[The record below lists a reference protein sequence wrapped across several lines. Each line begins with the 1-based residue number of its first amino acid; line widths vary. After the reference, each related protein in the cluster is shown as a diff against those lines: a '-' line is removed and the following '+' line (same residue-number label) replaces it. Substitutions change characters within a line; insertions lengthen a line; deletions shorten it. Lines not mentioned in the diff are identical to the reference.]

1 MKYTIE
7 GFSQQF
13 ASTLKKKTI
22 KNNKEVEIKIDCTDL
37 VILRWFVDFYPN
49 MKKMVVDGKEYAW
62 LTHKK
67 LMEDLPLID
76 ISRAGFI
83 ARMQKLVEFNVLQYK
98 FVKEGGSFSLYT
110 FGDNYYNLISNGGV
124 CSNTH
129 GVDAQTYTGVHTQT
143 YTKDNNIIDKSIKD
157 IKENT
162 KEKEI
167 FDYWNSKKII
177 EHEKIDD
184 HLKAIKDALKENT
197 VEQVKTYIDRYAK
210 VIKDTSWYFNT
221 KWRLVE
227 FLKQKNAM
235 NDFKDDGSKWL
246 NYKNR
251 RKDPKVLH
259 EQEYTQQDY
268 DNVFN
273 TFKNYKI
280 L

>member
-13 ASTLKKKTI
+13 ASTLKKKII

-49 MKKMVVDGKEYAW
+49 MKKMVVDGKEYAR

-129 GVDAQTYTGVHTQT
+129 GVDVQTYTGVHAQT

-167 FDYWNSKKII
+167 FDFWNLQHIQTHQKLTD
-177 EHEKIDD
+177 EMQ
-184 HLKAIKDALKENT
+184 KAIDKALKTYSMDEI
-197 VEQVKTYIDRYAK
+197 KTAIQRYGT
-210 VIKDTSWYFNT
+210 IYNSNYYWHYQ
-221 KWRLVE
+221 WRLDD
-227 FLKQKNAM
+227 FLKQKNALP
-235 NDFKDDGSKWL
+235 DFLDEGSKWL

-259 EQEYTQQDY
+259 EQEYTQEDY
-268 DNVFN
+268 DGLFD
-273 TFKNYKI
+273 TFKN